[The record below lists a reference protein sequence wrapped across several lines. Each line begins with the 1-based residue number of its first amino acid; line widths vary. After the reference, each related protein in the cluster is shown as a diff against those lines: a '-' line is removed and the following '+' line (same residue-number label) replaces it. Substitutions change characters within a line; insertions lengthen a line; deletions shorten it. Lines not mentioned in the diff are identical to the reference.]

1 MGKSRLDIIREK
13 AANKAKRE
21 IELKSTTTTTLPK
34 KPKKEAKSKLIPDS
48 FRPGQASL
56 TPKHPNYDA
65 LLKKFIEEYKLLV
78 SKKKRGVGS
87 RRGSQDNRDH
97 VLSINKEKFVVPLV
111 RGQMSEIRKRFGKKL
126 SERAVVDSTY
136 NILSKKLR
144 KIAGEHSTKA
154 TLTWKGDE
162 LLVEGP
168 GNNFEVLQKIIGKL
182 KKELRAEG
190 VSIAHNTRRKLNQ
203 EEAIQTGSI
212 LAITGT
218 DVRRRAAGG
227 DISQGDLD
235 VDISDGNV
243 ILGDNVNHDKLT
255 QTAKKQGLGLQIGH
269 IFGAGLGNIAAFAGT
284 EDGLPDIFH
293 LFSPEAQAL
302 LVDIREKAIKV
313 DGNYEIDVALTEAA
327 GKDLGTISVT
337 IVEGAGP
344 NALTGAQLRV
354 YVEAVRKIV
363 QAEFSRIIT
372 QYKLSAPILQQ
383 ILTRTANILLDDGKP
398 KPIKVRKTGR
408 KSDKAIVETPVYGI
422 DLGKGARTTG
432 RGKSRADFQA
442 DDLHLLIDEINRLLH
457 DQIKQNMG
465 KGGAK
470 QLLNYRTG
478 RFARSARV
486 QALYDVK
493 EKGAIGAKVKY
504 MRHPYGVF
512 EPGQRLHKVG
522 RDPHRIFGRS
532 IRQIL
537 QERKIAN
544 LRRVKVDL
552 RG

>member
-1 MGKSRLDIIREK
+1 MAKTGLDKRRER

-21 IELKSTTTTTLPK
+21 LELKSNTTTTLPK
-34 KPKKEAKSKLIPDS
+34 QPKKEAKSKLIPDS
-48 FRPGQASL
+48 FTPGTARL
-56 TPKHPNYDA
+56 TPKHPNYDE

-78 SKKKRGVGS
+78 SKKKRGRGS
-87 RRGSQDNRDH
+87 RRGQQDNRDH
-97 VLSINKEKFVVPLV
+97 VLSINKDKFVTPLV
-111 RGQMSEIRKRFGKKL
+111 RGQMSEIRKRFGNKI
-126 SERAVVDSTY
+126 SERAVIESTY

-190 VSIAHNTRRKLNQ
+190 VAITHNTRRKLNQ
-203 EEAIQTGSI
+203 EEAVQVGSI

-218 DVRRRAAGG
+218 DVRGTAAGG
-227 DISQGDLD
+227 NIKQIDL
-235 VDISDGNV
+235 DISDGNV
-243 ILGDNVNHDKLT
+243 ILREDTVDHDKLT
-255 QTAKKQGLGLQIGH
+255 QTAKTKGLGLQIGH

-284 EDGLPDIFH
+284 EDGLPEIFH
-293 LFSPEAQAL
+293 LFSPDAQAL

-313 DGNYEIDVALTEAA
+313 DGNYEVDVSLTEAV
-327 GKDLGTISVT
+327 GKEIGTISVT

-354 YVEAVRKIV
+354 YVTAVRKIV

-408 KSDKAIVETPVYGI
+408 KSDKAIVQTPVYGI

-442 DDLHLLIDEINRLLH
+442 DDLQLLIDEINRLLH

-478 RFARSARV
+478 RFAKSARV